1 MIRFRDFR
9 VIVLLAIPLFAQGC
23 TDAGRVETPLRLRY
37 PAVERIVAIG
47 DLHGDMMATRRAFK
61 LAGAID
67 DEDHWIGGKLVIV
80 QTGDQLDRGGDEQVI
95 LEFLTR
101 LTEEAAEAGGAV
113 HVLNGNHELMNVS
126 LDLRYITEEGFEDFQ
141 DAVVVDESDSLI
153 ASYEPHQ
160 RARIAAFRPGGPF
173 ATLIARRNT
182 IVIVGD
188 NLFVHGGLLP
198 EHVDYGIDNM
208 NEEIRSWMRGERSR
222 PQWSRGSNSPVWS
235 RHYSVDADED
245 DAALLDEVFSR
256 LDVSRMIVGHS
267 IQDGGIAAYCDG
279 RVWCID
285 VGMAEHYGGEPKVL
299 EIMGDTIRVLR
310 E

>member
-1 MIRFRDFR
+1 MVREFRLSVF
-9 VIVLLAIPLFAQGC
+9 VVAFLLLQGC
-23 TDAGRVETPLRLRY
+23 TDYDPVDTEIRTRY
-37 PAVERIVAIG
+37 PVVERIVAIG
-47 DLHGDMMATRRAFK
+47 DLHGDLDATRRAFR

-67 DEDHWIGGKLVIV
+67 DEDHWIGGKLVVV
-80 QTGDQLDRGGDEQVI
+80 QTGDQLDRGGEEQAI
-95 LEFLTR
+95 LEFLTN
-101 LTEEAAEAGGAV
+101 LTEEAARAGGAV

-126 LDLRYITEEGFEDFQ
+126 LDLRYITEDGFEDFQ

-173 ATLIARRNT
+173 ATLLAHRNT
-182 IVIVGD
+182 IVIIGD
-188 NLFVHGGLLP
+188 NVFVHGGLLP
-198 EHVDYGIDNM
+198 EHVDYGIDRLND
-208 NEEIRSWMRGERSR
+208 EIREWMRGERSR
-222 PQWSRGSNSPVWS
+222 PQWSRGGNSPVWS

-245 DAALLDEVFSR
+245 DAALLDDVLRR

-267 IQDGGIAAYCDG
+267 IQDGGIAAYCDA

-285 VGMAEHYGGEPKVL
+285 VGMAEHYGGETKVL

-310 E
+310 EK